1 MNPFMEQFGPM
12 RYVHSRRS
20 GLITFGGGGGGG
32 PSLDEI
38 KTAVSDYGNPKFDDV
53 FGNQGDIQDDIGDA
67 LDRSL
72 SRIGTA
78 ESNLTDDF
86 SALTGDIGDVS
97 GDVGDVQR
105 DVTSGFAD
113 MDEGFDD
120 AQADRQTRMGD
131 LSDDVTR
138 EAGLTRS
145 GVTDRI
151 DQQDIDL
158 GRAFSDTNDE
168 IIDAEG
174 RLTTQAAAYFTDLV
188 DKLSTNRSD
197 IMEKVG
203 DEAVDTREDIS
214 DFDTRTTNTLDTIG
228 SDLGA
233 GQTDIQS
240 AVDSGN
246 ANATDYF
253 GTLSEGQTGI
263 SDQVTGLQGDFSGF
277 RADYDDNTMLANR
290 ARNDLSQALGITEN
304 NLAGAIG
311 GEGEATREQVG
322 NTGAALTGEISS
334 QGISTRG
341 ALGDVENAVIG
352 NMDDGFGT
360 VKGSVNNAA
369 YEIAQGFDATSA
381 DAQLAREEFMMG
393 LGNMESFVNSGME
406 GLDAN
411 TTQGFRA
418 MTSAFDDN
426 GKLIRNDVNDMGM
439 AVQRDI
445 DQNGNLLVSSFDA
458 QGTRINQVG
467 YNIEDM
473 MGMLG
478 SVQSSSI
485 ANTGLL
491 SPAVNRSPYART

>member
-1 MNPFMEQFGPM
+1 MKNIMHIFGPM
-12 RYVHSRRS
+12 RYVHMRSS
-20 GLITFGGGGGGG
+20 GLICYKGGGGG
-32 PSLDEI
+32 PSLAEI
-38 KTAVSDYGNPKFDDV
+38 KTAVSEYGNPKFANLND
-53 FGNQGDIQDDIGDA
+53 GQGDISDDIGDA
-67 LDRSL
+67 LSRNL

-78 ESNLTDDF
+78 ETNLGRRFT
-86 SALTGDIGDVS
+86 ALTGDID
-97 GDVGDVQR
+97 DVGDGVGNVQR
-105 DVTSGFAD
+105 DVTAGFAD
-113 MDEGFDD
+113 MDTGFNN
-120 AQADRQTRMGD
+120 AQADRRTRIGD
-131 LSDDVTR
+131 LSDDVSSAGATTR
-138 EAGLTRS
+138 EDI
-145 GVTDRI
+145 TDRI

-158 GRAFSDTNDE
+158 GRAFSDTNEE

-174 RLTTQAAAYFTDLV
+174 RLTTQAATYFTDLV

-233 GQTDIQS
+233 GQADIQS

-290 ARNDLSQALGITEN
+290 SRNDLSQALGITEN

-311 GEGEATREQVG
+311 GQGEATREQVG
-322 NTGAALTGEISS
+322 TTGNALSGDISG

-341 ALGDVENAVIG
+341 ALGDVEQAVIG
-352 NMDDGFGT
+352 GMDSGFIT
-360 VKGSVNNAA
+360 VKGAVNNAA
-369 YEIAQGFDATSA
+369 YEISQGFDATSA
-381 DAQLAREEFMMG
+381 DAQLARKEFMEG
-393 LGNMESFVNSGME
+393 LGNMQSFVNSGME

-418 MTSAFDDN
+418 MVSSFN
-426 GKLIRNDVNDMGM
+426 GNGVLIRNDVNDMGM
-439 AVQRDI
+439 AIQRDI
-445 DQNGNLLVSSFDA
+445 DQKGNLLVSSFDA
-458 QGTRINQVG
+458 QGNRINQVG

-478 SVQSSSI
+478 SVQGSSI
-485 ANTGLL
+485 ADTGLL
-491 SPAVNRSPYART
+491 SPAVNRSPYAQT